1 MITDRAHT
9 VRRRHTLVDEVC
21 RARARSR
28 TLISRNWV
36 DLSASAHEAA
46 ALQVRGHHHTHAI
59 PRRAHPV
66 HPARHPLI
74 SPLRVC
80 RRSAGEFGFLLI
92 HRRPSW
98 SATEDRAGAL
108 PTHTRAAR
116 ALAMHGPPRA
126 STPHAPRP
134 IRTTVDSRGRVTAAQ
149 AARC

>member
-1 MITDRAHT
+1 M
-9 VRRRHTLVDEVC
+9 RRRHTLVDEVC

-46 ALQVRGHHHTHAI
+46 ALQVRCHHHTHAI

-80 RRSAGEFGFLLI
+80 RRSAGESGFLLI

-116 ALAMHGPPRA
+116 ALAMRGPPRA

-134 IRTTVDSRGRVTAAQ
+134 IRTTVDLCSRGRVTAAQ
-149 AARC
+149 AARG